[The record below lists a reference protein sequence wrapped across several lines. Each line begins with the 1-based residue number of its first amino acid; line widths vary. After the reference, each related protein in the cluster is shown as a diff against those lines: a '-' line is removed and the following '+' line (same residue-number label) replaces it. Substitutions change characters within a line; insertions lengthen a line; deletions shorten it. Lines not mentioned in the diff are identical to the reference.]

1 MLLLDF
7 LLLEDLESKS
17 LIQFV
22 LCSYPALNPS
32 EFNEIFIISYLWSN
46 FTHRTSQDSE
56 STYLDF
62 ATASVEDAA
71 KSLAASI
78 SSEQFSNFASKAF
91 LLAAAAASLAAC
103 S

>member
-1 MLLLDF
+1 
-7 LLLEDLESKS
+7 
-17 LIQFV
+17 
-22 LCSYPALNPS
+22 
-32 EFNEIFIISYLWSN
+32 
-46 FTHRTSQDSE
+46 
-56 STYLDF
+56 LDF

-71 KSLAASI
+71 SSLAASI